1 MSIRLEA
8 YQTITY
14 LPNPTFSDSEN
25 LAVAISQKFSMN
37 GKRYTYVK
45 SKDERRKLIMRF
57 DLTRAKGMELHA
69 FIRAYYSKEILLTDH
84 NGIIWLG
91 HFTSNPFDFETPAR
105 GEYQNIQIEFEG
117 IIQ

>member
-1 MSIRLEA
+1 MTVRLEA

-25 LAVAISQKFSMN
+25 LAVSISRKFSMN

-57 DLTRAKGMELHA
+57 DLTRVKGQEFHA
-69 FIRAYYSKEILLTDH
+69 FIRAYYSIEILLTDH
-84 NGIIWLG
+84 NGVIWLG
-91 HFTSNPFDFETPAR
+91 YFTSNPFDFETPVR

-117 IIQ
+117 FIQ

>member
-1 MSIRLEA
+1 MTVRLEA

-25 LAVAISQKFSMN
+25 LAVSVNRKYSMN
-37 GKRYTYVK
+37 GTRYTYVK
-45 SKDERRKLIMRF
+45 SKEERRKLIMRF

-69 FIRAYYSKEILLTDH
+69 FLRAYYSTEILLTDH
-84 NGIIWLG
+84 LGVVWLG
-91 HFTSNPFDFETPAR
+91 YFTSNPFDLETPAR

-117 IIQ
+117 FTQ

>member
-1 MSIRLEA
+1 MTVRLEA

-25 LAVAISQKFSMN
+25 LAVSISRKFSMN
-37 GKRYTYVK
+37 GTRRTYVK

-57 DLTRAKGMELHA
+57 DFTRAKGLELHA
-69 FIRAYYSKEILLTDH
+69 FIRAYYSTEILLTDH
-84 NGIIWLG
+84 NGVVWLG
-91 HFTSNPFDFETPAR
+91 YFTSNPFDFETPAR

-117 IIQ
+117 FIQ